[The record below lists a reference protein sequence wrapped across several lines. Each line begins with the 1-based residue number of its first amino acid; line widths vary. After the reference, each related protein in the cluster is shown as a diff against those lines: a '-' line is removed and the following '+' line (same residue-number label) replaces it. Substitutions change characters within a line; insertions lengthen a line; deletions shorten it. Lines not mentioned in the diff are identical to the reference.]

1 MRLDIKFL
9 KLIYIIAI
17 ITPIIARPHPD
28 EVFNC
33 CYSSKDYLEQREGA
47 IQKIVTGRR
56 KGIRD
61 ILRERNKET
70 KAILKER
77 RKSTKKVLEERR
89 RRIELILD
97 SQPVVS
103 DFPSLNIQLRELEAR
118 LNQTEKTLKALQEEI
133 LRSKIAS

>member
-17 ITPIIARPHPD
+17 ITPIIARPYPD

-33 CYSSKDYLEQREGA
+33 CYSSMDYLEQREGE

-61 ILRERNKET
+61 ILKERNKET

-89 RRIELILD
+89 RGIELILD

-103 DFPSLNIQLRELEAR
+103 DFPSLNIQL
-118 LNQTEKTLKALQEEI
+118 
-133 LRSKIAS
+133 